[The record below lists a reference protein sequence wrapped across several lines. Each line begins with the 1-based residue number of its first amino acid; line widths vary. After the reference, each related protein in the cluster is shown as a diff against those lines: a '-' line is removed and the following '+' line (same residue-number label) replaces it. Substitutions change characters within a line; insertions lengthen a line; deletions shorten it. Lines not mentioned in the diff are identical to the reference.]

1 MAGFYGSWQCYN
13 YRKFIPIRYVYLYA
27 WMGII
32 GIGSLLFHATLL
44 YSMQLLD
51 EIPMLFSNSQML
63 YVLWHPS
70 VDLAMVRWI
79 PKWFRS
85 TPIGYYA
92 FSILITA
99 LYISVP
105 SCTLFFQVSYGAMIL
120 LMSISLH
127 FYARQIPAGDSVKIL
142 LQRAAVFM
150 ISAFVVWNI
159 DNLMCETLRRW
170 RSEHLPAVLG
180 PLLQFHAWWHVLTMI
195 SGTHSLVA
203 VTVAWCKT
211 NAAAQLKKEKI
222 AWKLDSHCNGI
233 LPWIHFK
240 KSQ

>member
-1 MAGFYGSWQCYN
+1 
-13 YRKFIPIRYVYLYA
+13 
-27 WMGII
+27 
-32 GIGSLLFHATLL
+32 
-44 YSMQLLD
+44 
-51 EIPMLFSNSQML
+51 
-63 YVLWHPS
+63 
-70 VDLAMVRWI
+70 
-79 PKWFRS
+79 
-85 TPIGYYA
+85 
-92 FSILITA
+92 
-99 LYISVP
+99 
-105 SCTLFFQVSYGAMIL
+105 MIL

-195 SGTHSLVA
+195 SGTHSLIA

-211 NAAAQLKKEKI
+211 NAAAKLKKEKI